1 MQICVTE
8 RNTKNVLEMRWR
20 DTAASHNLNN
30 STAKQSKTN
39 DSTTPKRRKKGKKK
53 GRNLYR
59 SSITQ
64 ATNKAMTYC
73 DNCHR
78 HLGSNEELIR
88 HLDQFHN
95 IHVRLGQDSGCLA
108 YCNECHKYL
117 GKKKHN
123 GKLALEKHLE
133 KYHDIHLHEGCMD

>member
-1 MQICVTE
+1 
-8 RNTKNVLEMRWR
+8 
-20 DTAASHNLNN
+20 
-30 STAKQSKTN
+30 
-39 DSTTPKRRKKGKKK
+39 
-53 GRNLYR
+53 
-59 SSITQ
+59 
-64 ATNKAMTYC
+64 MTYC

-88 HLDQFHN
+88 HLDQCHN
-95 IHVRLGQDSGCLA
+95 VHVRLGQDSGCLA